1 MARFEQP
8 KSSNLSLYP
17 LLWLS
22 ICFCVGILTAN
33 ILTSDWKTLL
43 VFCLSFKFLT
53 IVFINRKF
61 VSIFLFLTFIF
72 LGAFVFQIENQT
84 ISANRL
90 KRLYDEKNIESGEL
104 VEIEGVLQGKPELSV
119 NGFFFKL
126 NAEKIFYKGS
136 EIDVSGVIKFFA
148 AVAHQEVAD
157 EYAHLNLQYG
167 SRIRVACNLRREEG
181 YLNPGMISRKK
192 ILEEQGI
199 DASAIIKSPLLIKKL
214 ADVRSFS
221 PFAWVYEQRHNLI
234 IEFKDKFSV
243 STAGILI
250 ASLLGNKYFLDKS
263 TAELFREG
271 GTFHVLVISGL
282 HITFI
287 GGLTLIFL
295 RFFTNKR
302 LWQFLLAV
310 SFLWIYALAVGAEIP
325 VVRATV
331 MFTILLFSQ
340 IIYRSGTLLNSLG
353 ACALILLVWRPNDL
367 STSSFQLTFISVA
380 AIIAMAFPLIKNL
393 REIGNWSPSAET
405 PFPPRVPVQLKR
417 FCESLYWSKQTWEM
431 QEKRQIW
438 SAKLFKSPYLKWIE
452 AKNWQG
458 ILQYLFEGVIVS
470 LIVQIWLLPF
480 LVIYFHRV
488 SAASILL
495 NLWVGF
501 FIAFE
506 SFAAV
511 FAVFIGKFSSFLAF
525 PFIKLTEML
534 NWILLFLPKIFVENN
549 WASFRV
555 PVYSGQVK
563 AVYLIYFAPVLSLT
577 IALNV
582 WKPFSLSSR
591 VKVQSA
597 KLLAGAS
604 SLLLLIFT
612 IIIVFHPFSAPRVD
626 GGLRVDFLDVGQGDS
641 ALVTFPNGE
650 TLLIDGGGKIN
661 FGASNIEK
669 ENNESEVFEPD
680 TQTVGESVVSQ
691 FLWERGYSQIDFIL
705 ATHTDTDHIQG
716 LIDVAK
722 NFRVRTAFFG
732 RTPIKDSDFAAL
744 NEVLQNR
751 EIEIVKLKR
760 GDVLDFGK
768 AKIEILFPE
777 ADESLQAVSDNN
789 HSLVLRIVFGNK
801 RFLFTG
807 DIEKATEA
815 KLVQSPLF
823 LEADIIKV
831 AHHGSKTSSS
841 QNFIIAV
848 GAEYAVIP
856 VGRQSQ
862 FGHPHKEV
870 VERWENSG
878 AKILK
883 TGERGTISVS
893 TDGKN
898 LEIQTFLP

>member
-1 MARFEQP
+1 PA
-8 KSSNLSLYP
+8 
-17 LLWLS
+17 
-22 ICFCVGILTAN
+22 
-33 ILTSDWKTLL
+33 
-43 VFCLSFKFLT
+43 
-53 IVFINRKF
+53 
-61 VSIFLFLTFIF
+61 
-72 LGAFVFQIENQT
+72 
-84 ISANRL
+84 
-90 KRLYDEKNIESGEL
+90 
-104 VEIEGVLQGKPELSV
+104 
-119 NGFFFKL
+119 
-126 NAEKIFYKGS
+126 
-136 EIDVSGVIKFFA
+136 
-148 AVAHQEVAD
+148 
-157 EYAHLNLQYG
+157 
-167 SRIRVACNLRREEG
+167 
-181 YLNPGMISRKK
+181 
-192 ILEEQGI
+192 
-199 DASAIIKSPLLIKKL
+199 
-214 ADVRSFS
+214 
-221 PFAWVYEQRHNLI
+221 
-234 IEFKDKFSV
+234 
-243 STAGILI
+243 
-250 ASLLGNKYFLDKS
+250 
-263 TAELFREG
+263 
-271 GTFHVLVISGL
+271 
-282 HITFI
+282 
-287 GGLTLIFL
+287 
-295 RFFTNKR
+295 
-302 LWQFLLAV
+302 
-310 SFLWIYALAVGAEIP
+310 
-325 VVRATV
+325 
-331 MFTILLFSQ
+331 
-340 IIYRSGTLLNSLG
+340 
-353 ACALILLVWRPNDL
+353 
-367 STSSFQLTFISVA
+367 
-380 AIIAMAFPLIKNL
+380 
-393 REIGNWSPSAET
+393 
-405 PFPPRVPVQLKR
+405 QLKR

-878 AKILK
+878 TKILK